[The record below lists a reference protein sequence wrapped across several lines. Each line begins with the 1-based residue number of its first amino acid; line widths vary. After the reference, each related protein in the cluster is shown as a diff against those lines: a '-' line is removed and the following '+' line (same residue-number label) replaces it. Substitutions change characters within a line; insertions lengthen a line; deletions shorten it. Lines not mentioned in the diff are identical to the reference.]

1 MGFDMSR
8 VALGFAGGALSGYD
22 TMLKAKMQEEYQQKR
37 EEATYNREKN
47 IMMLRAKTEQE
58 WALRPDNPDN
68 MKTMQDISTSKT
80 QQEYVGKNYQLNVD
94 QLNQQK
100 LQNERSYTLDM
111 RRTAAAESAANASRS
126 ADAVKQQ
133 LYTLQLG
140 EAKDPIG
147 TKLKEATKLGESL
160 RQVLADSGDSPE
172 VINRKVTEAAVS
184 HLTGQKV
191 VDNKQ
196 AEVFNDRYEKNADI
210 VAAIPS
216 ENISEEWAKM
226 TGGKKNKYPGDAVAR
241 TQMIVM
247 RTSVDMSAYNQ
258 TFEGPKEGG
267 GKDKPPVSPEFLVNK
282 FASEVNRI
290 TEIPPN
296 KRSPED
302 IETLNTIKKE
312 IDTLPKDQQDS
323 VHSKLKRRS
332 QVGEWWES
340 TGPGKRLT
348 RARELE
354 EAANRA
360 REAMNRQQAINEG
373 REVLKGK

>member
-1 MGFDMSR
+1 M
-8 VALGFAGGALSGYD
+8 
-22 TMLKAKMQEEYQQKR
+22 MLK
-37 EEATYNREKN
+37 
-47 IMMLRAKTEQE
+47 AKTEQE

-80 QQEYVGKNYQLNVD
+80 QQEYVSKNYQLNVD

-100 LQNERSYTLDM
+100 VRDSNSYSLGL
-111 RRTAAAESAANASRS
+111 RHAAAAEAAANASRS

-196 AEVFNDRYEKNADI
+196 AEVFNDRYKKNADI
-210 VAAIPS
+210 IAAIPS
-216 ENISEEWAKM
+216 ENIPEEWAKM
-226 TGGKKNKYPGDAVAR
+226 TGGKKNQYPGDAVAG

-247 RTSVDMSAYNQ
+247 RTSADMSAYNQ
-258 TFEGPKEGG
+258 MIGGPKDGG
-267 GKDKPPVSPEFLVNK
+267 GKDKPPVSPEFVVNK
-282 FASEVNRI
+282 LASIANGLN
-290 TEIPPN
+290 EIPSD
-296 KRSPED
+296 KRSPD
-302 IETLNTIKKE
+302 QIETYNTIKKE
-312 IDTLPKDQQDS
+312 VGALPKDQQDAFYT
-323 VHSKLKRRS
+323 KLEKPSEFKR
-332 QVGEWWES
+332 WLMS
-340 TGPGKRLT
+340 TSPGKRLT
-348 RARELE
+348 RTRELE
-354 EAANRA
+354 EAANKE
-360 REAMNRQQAINEG
+360 REEMNRQQRLREG
-373 REVLKGK
+373 REVFK